1 MLYNVTLFGTV
12 VTAVSL
18 KLCDKL
24 NDYKL
29 HIGDCFSSILDVF
42 IILFVYYISL
52 SLLSLQFEIYPL
64 LKNALVTLGYSSH

>member
-1 MLYNVTLFGTV
+1 MLYNVTVLGTV

-18 KLCDKL
+18 KRCDKL

-29 HIGDCFSSILDVF
+29 HIWDCFSSVLDVF
-42 IILFVYYISL
+42 IVLFVYIYSL

-64 LKNALVTLGYSSH
+64 LKNALVTLG